1 MIVNNAI
8 ELIKKLD
15 GTVDV
20 QELSDNDR
28 KMLKKIESNRNDD
41 VIPVV
46 NEGLVEC
53 LKKDYC
59 LVLLKTEEFR
69 NPSKP
74 TVLLITDK
82 GRILGQELITSNDK
96 EKYSNNKNVVF
107 LSDNF
112 IIFKPDNLSR
122 NAGIEK
128 QLFLLPSIPFP
139 ELDDIIDIEDVI
151 SCSPSTLGDEY
162 LKGKYSYPNDPHL
175 ATILIAFSKKKL
187 N

>member
-1 MIVNNAI
+1 MKMIVNNAI

-20 QELSDNDR
+20 QELSDDDR
-28 KMLKKIESNRNDD
+28 KMLKQIESHRKDD
-41 VIPVV
+41 MIPVV

-53 LKKDYC
+53 LKKECC

-82 GRILGQELITSNDK
+82 GRILGQELISPNDK
-96 EKYSNNKNVVF
+96 KRYSNNDNVVF

-112 IIFKPDNLSR
+112 IIFKPDNLKRST
-122 NAGIEK
+122 GIEK

-139 ELDDIIDIEDVI
+139 ELDNIIDIEDVI

-162 LKGKYSYPNDPHL
+162 LKDRYNYPDDPHL
-175 ATILIAFSKKKL
+175 ATILIAFSKK